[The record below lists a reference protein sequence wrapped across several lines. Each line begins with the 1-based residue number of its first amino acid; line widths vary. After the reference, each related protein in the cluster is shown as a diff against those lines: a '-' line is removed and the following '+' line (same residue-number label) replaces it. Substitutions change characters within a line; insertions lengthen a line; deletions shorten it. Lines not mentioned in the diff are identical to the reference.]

1 MVIFRPEEPFSG
13 QHNANN
19 QHTNNDQ
26 LNFEKSCPP
35 PKQWEGVK
43 FQNTT
48 QEVYLACRFLK
59 VYGI

>member
-19 QHTNNDQ
+19 RHTDNNQ

-43 FQNTT
+43 F
-48 QEVYLACRFLK
+48 
-59 VYGI
+59 

>member
-19 QHTNNDQ
+19 RHTDNNQ
-26 LNFEKSCPP
+26 LNFEKSCSP

-43 FQNTT
+43 FQNTA
-48 QEVYLACRFLK
+48 QEVYLAGRFLK
-59 VYGI
+59 VYGM

>member
-19 QHTNNDQ
+19 RHTDNDQ

-43 FQNTT
+43 FQNTA
-48 QEVYLACRFLK
+48 QEVYLSL
-59 VYGI
+59 